1 MSDAPSSTP
10 SSTSA
15 ATNPASRP
23 TSGTATAVSHRFC
36 TAPLMDW
43 SDRHCRYFWRL
54 FSKNALL
61 YTEMVTTGAILFGNQ
76 QSHLDFNV
84 EEQPVALQLGG
95 SDPKDLAR
103 CAEIAEQWGYSEL
116 NLNCGCPSDRVKK
129 GRFGAC
135 LMAEPD
141 LVAECLGA
149 MREAVSI
156 PVTVKHRIGIDDMED
171 YPGLTRFVEAQA
183 RAGITTF
190 IVHARKA
197 WLNGL
202 SPKENREIPPL
213 KYDMVYQLKK
223 DYPELEIVLN
233 GGINTIEECQHHL
246 QLLDGVMLGRAA
258 YQTPALLADVDA
270 ALFGGEPGP
279 TPAQV
284 VQQMLPYIEQELT
297 KGQHLK
303 HITRHMMG
311 LFQGVPGARR
321 FRRHLSERAHK
332 AGAGPEIL
340 EQALGL
346 VTSAA

>member
-1 MSDAPSSTP
+1 MSQSPQTPPQSPLPSAPVTAG
-10 SSTSA
+10 SA
-15 ATNPASRP
+15 TTVA
-23 TSGTATAVSHRFC
+23 HRFC

-43 SDRHCRYFWRL
+43 SDRHCRYFWRQ
-54 FSKNALL
+54 FSKHALL
-61 YTEMVTTGAILFGNQ
+61 YTEMVTTGAILFGDQ

-95 SDPKDLAR
+95 SDPADLAR
-103 CAEIAEQWGYSEL
+103 CARIAEQWGYSEV

-149 MREAVSI
+149 MQSAVSI

-171 YPGLTRFVEAQA
+171 YPGLSRFVEAQA
-183 RAGITTF
+183 GAGITTF

-202 SPKENREIPPL
+202 SPKENREVPPL
-213 KYDMVYQLKK
+213 KYDMVYQLKR
-223 DYPELEIVLN
+223 DFPELEIVLN
-233 GGINTIEECQHHL
+233 GGINSLEECREHL
-246 QLLDGVMLGRAA
+246 QQLDGVMLGRAA
-258 YQTPALLADVDA
+258 YQTPGLLADVDA
-270 ALFGGEPGP
+270 ALFNGEPGP
-279 TPAQV
+279 TPAEAV
-284 VQQMLPYIEQELT
+284 HNMLPYIERELSR
-297 KGQHLK
+297 GQRLN

-321 FRRHLSERAHK
+321 FRRYLSENAHM
-332 AGAGPEIL
+332 AGAGPEVL
-340 EQALGL
+340 EDALAL
-346 VTSAA
+346 VTQAA

>member
-1 MSDAPSSTP
+1 MSESSPSST
-10 SSTSA
+10 A
-15 ATNPASRP
+15 P
-23 TSGTATAVSHRFC
+23 TPITAGTATAVSHRFC

-43 SDRHCRYFWRL
+43 SDRHCRYFWRQ
-54 FSKNALL
+54 FSQHALL
-61 YTEMVTTGAILFGNQ
+61 YTEMVTTGAILFGDQ

-95 SDPKDLAR
+95 SDPQDLAR
-103 CAEIAEQWGYSEL
+103 CAEIAERWGYSEV

-149 MREAVSI
+149 MQSAVSI

-183 RAGITTF
+183 QAGITTF

-202 SPKENREIPPL
+202 SPKENREVPPL
-213 KYDMVYQLKK
+213 KYEMVYQLKQ
-223 DYPELEIVLN
+223 DFPELEIVLN
-233 GGINTIEECQHHL
+233 GGINTLDECREHL
-246 QLLDGVMLGRAA
+246 QQLDGVMLGRAA
-258 YQTPALLADVDA
+258 YQTPGLLAGVDA
-270 ALFGGEPGP
+270 ALFDGEPGP
-279 TPAQV
+279 TPAEV
-284 VQQMLPYIEQELT
+284 VRNMLPYIERELSR
-297 KGQHLK
+297 GQRLN

-321 FRRHLSERAHK
+321 FRRHLSEHAHT
-332 AGAGPEIL
+332 AGAGPEVL
-340 EQALGL
+340 EHALAL
-346 VTSAA
+346 VTQAA